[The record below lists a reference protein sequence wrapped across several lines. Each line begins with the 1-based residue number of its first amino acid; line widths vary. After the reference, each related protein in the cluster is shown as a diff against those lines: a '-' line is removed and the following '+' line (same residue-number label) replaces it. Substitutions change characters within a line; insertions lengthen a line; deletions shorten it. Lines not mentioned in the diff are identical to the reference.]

1 MKQLFSDSACRI
13 TNKRKER
20 KKQISMTTLVFEPGS
35 TFQDEKQGEETQ
47 KDHSSL
53 TDLKRN
59 E

>member
-1 MKQLFSDSACRI
+1 MKQLFSDSACGV

-53 TDLKRN
+53 TDLKR
-59 E
+59 